1 MVAEQKAP
9 AFKQNVP
16 TTLGCPECGGTL
28 LIMTRKADGRR
39 FLACRNWFDPE
50 RRCQYTENSLPQH
63 LLMKESG
70 AAPLPGFD
78 L

>member
-1 MVAEQKAP
+1 MAEAKAAP
-9 AFKQNVP
+9 FKQNVP
-16 TTLGCPECGGTL
+16 TALACPECGGTL

-39 FLACRNWFDPE
+39 FLACRNFYDQHL
-50 RRCQYTENSLPQH
+50 RCPYTDNHLPQH
-63 LLMKESG
+63 LLMKEAG